1 MLVCQES
8 VSSTRKNIC
17 IKKIIIRIEPDP
29 QHCLKDVLKPLKSIS
44 VPHNQ
49 PLWFLRNKFF
59 KCNFSSKAR
68 GSSHYEGG
76 VGREGVRIHP
86 RIRREHVAAYH
97 DAPESTCSLCIV
109 STGTPVE
116 RSFSRICSPTFKR
129 KTLLMQKILKTMCDQ
144 EQFYSL

>member
-1 MLVCQES
+1 MP
-8 VSSTRKNIC
+8 RKCFFNEKKYLH
-17 IKKIIIRIEPDP
+17 KKIIIRIEPDP
-29 QHCLKDVLKPLKSIS
+29 QHCLKDVLKPLKSKS

-97 DAPESTCSLCIV
+97 DAPESTCSSVHYVLYSIYRYTC
-109 STGTPVE
+109 
-116 RSFSRICSPTFKR
+116 R
-129 KTLLMQKILKTMCDQ
+129 TLVFAYLFAYI
-144 EQFYSL
+144 